1 MILLIFS
8 VLVIFVGIVG
18 TVLKKNLILKM
29 LSLGI
34 MNTGVVT
41 FFVALSSK
49 SGKEAPI
56 FSKSMELHQGY
67 ADPIPQAVIIT
78 SIVIGFAVL
87 TFALVY
93 IMILTSRHSTMDV
106 RRIEEENDED

>member
-8 VLVIFVGIVG
+8 VLVTFVGFVG

-29 LSLGI
+29 LALGV
-34 MNTGVVT
+34 MNTGVIT
-41 FFVALSSK
+41 FFVALSSR
-49 SGKEAPI
+49 SGKIAPI
-56 FSKSMELHQGY
+56 LDKSMDLQQKF

-87 TFALVY
+87 TFSLVY
-93 IMILTSRHSTMDV
+93 IMLLTLKHSTMDV
-106 RRIEEENDED
+106 RRIEEESDED